1 MSTVSLGNETMFKFM
16 MKNFEYLSTK
26 LEKTVREYFVKT
38 SFNNFRTE
46 EGLDKATEFYQRNKR
61 NFVSVDDII
70 KNALKKVK
78 IQVDWVRKHLTPLDG
93 WLTNALQEPWRPHEF
108 QFRDVPSFVIG

>member
-1 MSTVSLGNETMFKFM
+1 VLFSQ
-16 MKNFEYLSTK
+16 
-26 LEKTVREYFVKT
+26 
-38 SFNNFRTE
+38 
-46 EGLDKATEFYQRNKR
+46 AIEFYQKNKR
-61 NFVSVDDII
+61 YFVSVDDII
-70 KNALKKVK
+70 KTALEKVK

>member
-1 MSTVSLGNETMFKFM
+1 MNEKTLK
-16 MKNFEYLSTK
+16 YLSTK
-26 LEKTVREYFVKT
+26 LEKDCMGIFVKT

-46 EGLDKATEFYQRNKR
+46 EGLNKATEFYQRNKR
-61 NFVSVDDII
+61 HFVLWMILI
-70 KNALKKVK
+70 KNALEKVR

-108 QFRDVPSFVIG
+108 QFRDVPSFVVG